1 MSTNVNT
8 PLPIGMLPN
17 PKRAGQD
24 TEWKSILLR
33 MPVELFKHIDAAAQA
48 NYRSRTAEILARL
61 EATTVGESIDEHG
74 VIVRVLNRA
83 SK

>member
-1 MSTNVNT
+1 MNT

-24 TEWKSILLR
+24 AEWKAILLR
-33 MPVELFKHIDAAAQA
+33 MPMALVKHIDAAAEA

-61 EATTVGESIDEHG
+61 DASAVGESIGDHG
-74 VIVRVLNRA
+74 VIVRQARPLN
-83 SK
+83 K

>member
-33 MPVELFKHIDAAAQA
+33 MPVDLFKHIDAAAEA

-61 EATTVGESIDEHG
+61 DASAVGESIGEHG
-74 VIVRVLNRA
+74 VIVRQARPLN
-83 SK
+83 K

>member
-1 MSTNVNT
+1 MNT

-33 MPVELFKHIDAAAQA
+33 MPVGLFKHIDAAAEA
-48 NYRSRTAEILARL
+48 NYRTRTAEILFRL
-61 EATTVGESIDEHG
+61 EESAQGESINEHG
-74 VIVRVLNRA
+74 VIVRQLGPTQ
-83 SK
+83 K

>member
-1 MSTNVNT
+1 MSANVNT

-24 TEWKSILLR
+24 VEWKSILLR
-33 MPVELFKHIDAAAQA
+33 MPVDLFKHIDAAAKS

-61 EATTVGESIDEHG
+61 DASTVGESIDEHG
-74 VIVRVLNRA
+74 VIVRRVTSS

>member
-33 MPVELFKHIDAAAQA
+33 MPVDLFKHIDAAAQA

-61 EATTVGESIDEHG
+61 EATTEGESIGEHG
-74 VIVRVLNRA
+74 VIVRRVA
-83 SK
+83 STNK